1 MSLRMVLPSEAKLR
15 QKKPCE
21 EFLSFKA
28 QLGRTPRCPTFP
40 PALCPQSHPMD
51 HLGRWL
57 EAPGPLCFVT
67 LTFPSVPLFLVAYPV
82 MCLLPSAHGP
92 CTNWTTRWYF
102 VGVVGKCNRFWY
114 GGCQGNKNSF
124 ASEEECMRVC
134 HSSVRVSHLEHQPSP
149 GTGAMQHQQTG
160 SNSHTG
166 RAQGQQQ
173 SPIRETASHSQEG
186 RTYGASH
193 PMQYSHRQD
202 SWRRDVLPESL
213 PRTGVLESQRWDTR
227 RSRLD
232 SLGQLHP
239 WETAVPGPSD
249 RQSSSGQQVLPREGK
264 QWREAFRA
272 DVSMTEGFGH
282 QESADLFPA
291 QALHR

>member
-1 MSLRMVLPSEAKLR
+1 MVLSSEAKLR
-15 QKKPCE
+15 QKETCE
-21 EFLSFKA
+21 QFPSFKA
-28 QLGRTPRCPTFP
+28 QLGRIPRCPIFP
-40 PALCPQSHPMD
+40 PALCQQDHQIN

-57 EAPGPLCFVT
+57 EASGPLCFVT
-67 LTFPSVPLFLVAYPV
+67 LTSLSVPLFLIAYPV

-114 GGCQGNKNSF
+114 GGCHGNKNSF
-124 ASEEECMRVC
+124 ESEEECMRVC
-134 HSSVRVSHLEHQPSP
+134 HSSVGVSHQELQPSP
-149 GTGAMQHQQTG
+149 GTGALQHQQTG
-160 SNSHTG
+160 SSSHAG

-173 SPIRETASHSQEG
+173 SHTREAASHSQER
-186 RTYGASH
+186 RTLGSSL
-193 PMQYSHRQD
+193 PMQDSHRQD

-213 PRTGVLESQRWDTR
+213 PRTGVLESQRWDTQ

-232 SLGQLHP
+232 SLGQLHS
-239 WETAVPGPSD
+239 WEAATPGPSD
-249 RQSSSGQQVLPREGK
+249 RQSRRGQQVLPREGK
-264 QWREAFRA
+264 QWHEAFGTDA
-272 DVSMTEGFGH
+272 SVTEGFGH